1 MSQYKLIKLPLWGT
15 KDCIQDESRT
25 NFEFPTEKDCIQIDM
40 SASMDILTFKVEWVG
55 ENEDKLKRSAWVQF
69 TFTDGKTKSPIF

>member
-1 MSQYKLIKLPLWGT
+1 
-15 KDCIQDESRT
+15 
-25 NFEFPTEKDCIQIDM
+25 M

-55 ENEDKLKRSAWVQF
+55 ENEDKLKRIAWVQF